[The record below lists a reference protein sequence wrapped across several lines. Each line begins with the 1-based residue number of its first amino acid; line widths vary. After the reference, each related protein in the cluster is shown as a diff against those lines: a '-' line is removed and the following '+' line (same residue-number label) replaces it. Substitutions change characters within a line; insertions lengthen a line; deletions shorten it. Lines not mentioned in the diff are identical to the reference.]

1 MCRGTPHIHTCLRSV
16 GDVGLELLA
25 VNSGGEA
32 VGMASLVLVWTA
44 LGDHHDPPG
53 SEAHG
58 RVF

>member
-1 MCRGTPHIHTCLRSV
+1 MPGHPAHTYMLTVCR
-16 GDVGLELLA
+16 DVGLELLA